1 LFCFLLMHHAL
12 SLMLNAQA
20 AEQLT
25 SNTKLDGKIDFE
37 PAPENTPYGNMNT
50 GQWFRRVG
58 TSLV

>member
-1 LFCFLLMHHAL
+1 
-12 SLMLNAQA
+12 MLNAQA